1 VSVKETLRRHGW
13 LVGLALVVYFF
24 LLGPIAV
31 VVASAFSPKST
42 LDFPPG
48 GFSFKWFEKAFAYP
62 PFQKAFITSLEV
74 AVLATLLALA
84 IGVPAALAI
93 QRHKFRG
100 KDALQNFFLS
110 PVIVPEIVLG
120 LALLQQVMVVLHIDV
135 LWALILGH
143 AVILTPYAV
152 RVTGASLT
160 LSNPAVEEAA
170 RGLGAGPLTTF
181 FRITLPII
189 QPGIIAA
196 SVLSF
201 ITSFNNVPLS
211 LFLTG
216 PGVSTLPIQMFIYV
230 EFSFD
235 PTVAAISAMIL
246 VLTVVFAL
254 VAERLVGLKNLFA
267 R

>member
-1 VSVKETLRRHGW
+1 MRKNWWLIALSV
-13 LVGLALVVYFF
+13 LVYIF
-24 LLGPIAV
+24 LLGPIALV
-31 VVASAFSPKST
+31 VISSFSPKTT

-48 GFSFKWFEKAFAYP
+48 GFSLRWYEKAFTYA
-62 PFQKAFITSLEV
+62 PFRESFVTSMEV
-74 AVLATLLALA
+74 AVIATLLALL

-93 QRHKFRG
+93 QRYNFKG
-100 KDALQNFFLS
+100 KTALQSFFLS
-110 PVIVPEIVLG
+110 PVIVPEIVVG
-120 LALLQQVMVVLHIDV
+120 LALLQQVMVALRIDV

-143 AVILTPYAV
+143 AVILIPYAV

-160 LSNPAVEEAA
+160 MSSPFLEEAA

-181 FRITLPII
+181 FKVTLPII
-189 QPGIIAA
+189 SPGIISA

-235 PTVAAISAMIL
+235 PTVAAISTLILAMT
-246 VLTVVFAL
+246 VLFAFT
-254 VAERLVGLKNLFA
+254 AERLVGLKNVFA